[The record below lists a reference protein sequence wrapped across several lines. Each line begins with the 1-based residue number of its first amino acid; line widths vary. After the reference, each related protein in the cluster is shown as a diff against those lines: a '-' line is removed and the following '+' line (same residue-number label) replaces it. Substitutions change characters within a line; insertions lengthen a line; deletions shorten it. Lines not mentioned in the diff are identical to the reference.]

1 MVYSFEASLPRMK
14 IELFNMYCIEY
25 KPDTNI
31 SIVSIF
37 VEVSDECHIYSPMLS
52 EPERRFIHFI
62 FFQLYVLIIV
72 FLKH

>member
-37 VEVSDECHIYSPMLS
+37 VEVSDECHI
-52 EPERRFIHFI
+52 
-62 FFQLYVLIIV
+62 
-72 FLKH
+72 